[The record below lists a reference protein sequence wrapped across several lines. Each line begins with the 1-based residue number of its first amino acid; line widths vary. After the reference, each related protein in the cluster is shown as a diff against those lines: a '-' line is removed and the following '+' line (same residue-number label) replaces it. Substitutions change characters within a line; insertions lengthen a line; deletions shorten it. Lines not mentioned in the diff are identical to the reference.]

1 MKNYEKLL
9 NWRNFKIRLIFEGII
24 VGLFV
29 GIVISLFRFLV
40 GKSEMYLNEIYMMLS
55 LNHGLIPIWIVLIA
69 FLGYLIGLL
78 IKRQPII
85 IGSGIPQVE
94 GVILRKLHMNWYK
107 VAAGKFI
114 GSLVSIG
121 SGLSMGIEGPSV
133 QIGAAL
139 GQGIGTLMKRTK
151 IEIKYL
157 VTSGVS
163 AGISTAFNAPVA
175 GTMFALEEVHKNF
188 SPIVLV
194 SALSSALSSDFISR
208 EFFGMKPVF
217 NFKNIVVLPL
227 GYYPFIIILG
237 IIIGAAGVGFSKVL
251 LRSQAI
257 YSKVGI
263 KLELRPI
270 IPFLI
275 SVAVAFFLPQA
286 LGEGNTLIMLLTK
299 TNWTFKILVV
309 ILLVKF
315 IFTMISTGSG
325 APGGIFL
332 PLFAV
337 GAIIGCI
344 YGNVLVYFLNFKSIY
359 IGSFVILAMAGY
371 FSSVVKSPITG
382 TILVVEMTGSFNNL
396 LPCAI
401 MSITAYLISDILNS
415 KPIYQELLDR
425 LLNNNFKYQKRI

>member
-1 MKNYEKLL
+1 
-9 NWRNFKIRLIFEGII
+9 
-24 VGLFV
+24 
-29 GIVISLFRFLV
+29 
-40 GKSEMYLNEIYMMLS
+40 
-55 LNHGLIPIWIVLIA
+55 
-69 FLGYLIGLL
+69 
-78 IKRQPII
+78 
-85 IGSGIPQVE
+85 
-94 GVILRKLHMNWYK
+94 
-107 VAAGKFI
+107 
-114 GSLVSIG
+114 
-121 SGLSMGIEGPSV
+121 
-133 QIGAAL
+133 
-139 GQGIGTLMKRTK
+139 
-151 IEIKYL
+151 
-157 VTSGVS
+157 
-163 AGISTAFNAPVA
+163 
-175 GTMFALEEVHKNF
+175 
-188 SPIVLV
+188 
-194 SALSSALSSDFISR
+194 
-208 EFFGMKPVF
+208 MKPVF

-227 GYYPFIIILG
+227 GYYPCIIILG

-251 LRSQAI
+251 LRTQAI

-270 IPFLI
+270 IPFVI
-275 SVAVAFFLPQA
+275 SAAVAFFLPQA

-299 TNWTFKILVV
+299 TDWTFKILVV

-344 YGNVLVYFLNFKSIY
+344 YGNVLVYFFNFKSIY

-425 LLNNNFKYQKRI
+425 LLNNKF